1 MDSWIKL
8 PRDIRKC
15 DWYENPILKSVYLEL
30 ILIANWK
37 ETRWQGIELK
47 VGDAVT
53 GRFALSSRLGLSEQ
67 NVRTALKTLEKWG
80 YITRTTTNQYTI
92 VHIKDFNKFQVESAN
107 PDELCT
113 KDADHMSWQQ
123 QIATNRESPML
134 SGLEVGF

>member
-15 DWYENPILKSVYLEL
+15 DWYENSILKSVYLEL

-53 GRFALSSRLGLSEQ
+53 GRFALASKLGLSEQ

-92 VHIKDFNKFQVESAN
+92 VHIKDFKKFQVESAN
-107 PDELCT
+107 FDEPCT
-113 KDADHMSWQQ
+113 KDVEDVYWQLQ
-123 QIATNRESPML
+123 FGTN
-134 SGLEVGF
+134 